1 MSRLWNRLWNDDMT
15 FSPSIWYEGIIRAKA
30 FPLMTSLLYWWAA
43 RFFVPNV
50 RILDMLSECAKK
62 TDVKPLLNSV
72 YSLQIIAKYTQIA
85 LYAIFVRTPAQPSTS
100 ESTFIHRDRK
110 RIHKII
116 IVAFF
121 LFTVLKVDRRVQGEG
136 NYYRMLGIP
145 LDADQKMAKKAF
157 RIM

>member
-1 MSRLWNRLWNDDMT
+1 
-15 FSPSIWYEGIIRAKA
+15 
-30 FPLMTSLLYWWAA
+30 
-43 RFFVPNV
+43 
-50 RILDMLSECAKK
+50 MLFECAKK
-62 TDVKPLLNSV
+62 TDVVKPLLNSV
-72 YSLQIIAKYTQIA
+72 YSLQIIAKYAQIA
-85 LYAIFVRTPAQPSTS
+85 LYAIFVGTPAQPSTS

-110 RIHKII
+110 RIHKFI

-157 RIM
+157 RIL